1 MCQVPFVPLLTHN
14 AMPTL
19 GSNFQMILH
28 IHILY
33 LYLNGFF
40 QAYSARMSAGN
51 SGPVAR
57 FHRLVPGIKLIPL
70 EKLMKTC
77 PHKVGPIP
85 APRVCVCVSARRT
98 NRNDPFNPRYPS
110 FQAIRLRK
118 SEVSTKFVQ
127 ASCVLL
133 VCPATSSAL
142 SSRAL
147 RMKPTQQ
154 TSGRCRTCT
163 RTVHCVTF
171 WDHG

>member
-1 MCQVPFVPLLTHN
+1 MCQVPFVPLFTHN
-14 AMPTL
+14 AIPTL

-33 LYLNGFF
+33 LYLNGYF
-40 QAYSARMSAGN
+40 QTYSARMSAGN

-110 FQAIRLRK
+110 FSSNPIEEIGGLHEICASKLRP
-118 SEVSTKFVQ
+118 SRVSSHIFRAFVKGT
-127 ASCVLL
+127 ADE
-133 VCPATSSAL
+133 ADSADQWK
-142 SSRAL
+142 
-147 RMKPTQQ
+147 M
-154 TSGRCRTCT
+154 
-163 RTVHCVTF
+163 
-171 WDHG
+171 